1 MNVEW
6 SIPEIHRRIAHRAP
20 FLWVDRVNW
29 LEPRLLARGSRTL
42 AHEDPV
48 FAGHFPGNPIFPGVL
63 ILEALGQL
71 GALLFAEPCPDGQTP
86 PAEGRVLA
94 RIDRARFLKP
104 VRPGTVLE
112 LEVKVLKE
120 FDGFVKAEGVASVA
134 GERVAQAELNFTV

>member
-1 MNVEW
+1 MNVAW
-6 SIPEIHRRIAHRAP
+6 RIPDIQRRIAHRAP
-20 FLWVDRVNW
+20 FLWVDQVSW

-42 AHEDPV
+42 SHDEPV
-48 FAGHFPGNPIFPGVL
+48 FVGHFPGNPIFPGVL

-71 GALLFAEPCPDGQTP
+71 GALLFAEACPEGETP

-104 VRPGTVLE
+104 VRPGVVLE

-120 FDGFVKAEGVASVA
+120 FEGFVKAEGIASVQ